1 MDAELESICPF
12 ETDLVGAWID
22 PDSGL
27 DAPLESRAN
36 KGVFRMKS
44 SRSDVDGL
52 WKKYLHGKPV
62 KLRNLLVEHY
72 RPLVH
77 MQAAR
82 LAQKLPAQI
91 SYDEICS
98 AGYDGLLEA
107 VQAYDP
113 CHKAKF
119 ETFCQQRIHG
129 AVMDWLRAL
138 DGQSRTVRSF
148 EKQRMLKKEV
158 LDSDLGRPPTETELA
173 SQMGMSRERFS
184 ELSRL
189 SRLGHEVHL
198 SSVQGD
204 DNAQHRGS
212 PGGWDVSDARAIDPS
227 QRISKQMLTDY
238 ITRGLSREERL
249 VLILYYTEGLTMA
262 EIGLVLDLSESRVS
276 QIHKDVIHRLRRR
289 FRDEPTEL
297 VA

>member
-1 MDAELESICPF
+1 
-12 ETDLVGAWID
+12 
-22 PDSGL
+22 
-27 DAPLESRAN
+27 
-36 KGVFRMKS
+36 MKS
-44 SRSDVDGL
+44 SRRDVSDL
-52 WKKYLHGKPV
+52 WKKYLDGHPIP
-62 KLRNLLVEHY
+62 LRNKLVEHY

-77 MQAAR
+77 MLAAR

-98 AGYDGLLEA
+98 AGYDGLMEA

-129 AVMDWLRAL
+129 AVMDWLRTL

-148 EKQRMLKKEV
+148 EKQRMNNKEL
-158 LDSDLGRPPTETELA
+158 LDSSFGRPPTDKELA
-173 SQMGMSRERFS
+173 EKMGMSLKRFA

-198 SSVQGD
+198 SAVQNDEDG
-204 DNAQHRGS
+204 QHRGS
-212 PGGWDVSDARAIDPS
+212 PSGWDIKDKHAIDPS
-227 QRISKQMLTDY
+227 QRVSRQMLTDY
-238 ITRGLSREERL
+238 ITRGLNREERL
-249 VLILYYTEGLTMA
+249 VLVLYYSESLTMA

-276 QIHKDVIHRLRRR
+276 QIHKDVIGRLRRR
-289 FRDEPTEL
+289 FKGDPAEL

>member
-1 MDAELESICPF
+1 
-12 ETDLVGAWID
+12 
-22 PDSGL
+22 
-27 DAPLESRAN
+27 
-36 KGVFRMKS
+36 MKS
-44 SRSDVDGL
+44 SRRDVDAL
-52 WKKYLHGKPV
+52 WQEYLDGHPV
-62 KLRNLLVEHY
+62 VLRNKLVEHY

-77 MQAAR
+77 MLAAR

-113 CHKAKF
+113 SHKAKF
-119 ETFCQQRIHG
+119 ATFCQQRIHG
-129 AVMDWLRAL
+129 AVMDWLRTL

-148 EKQRMLKKEV
+148 EKQRMLRKEM
-158 LDSDLGRPPTETELA
+158 LDSSLGRPPTEGELA
-173 SQMGMSRERFS
+173 ENMDMSLQRYR

-198 SSVQGD
+198 SSVQND
-204 DNAQHRGS
+204 DDGQHRGS
-212 PGGWDVSDARAIDPS
+212 PAGWDIKDARAVDPS
-227 QRISKQMLTDY
+227 QRVSRQMLTDY

-249 VLILYYTEGLTMA
+249 VLVLYYTEGLTMA

-276 QIHKDVIHRLRRR
+276 QIHKDVIARLRRR
-289 FRDEPTEL
+289 FKDEATEL

>member
-1 MDAELESICPF
+1 
-12 ETDLVGAWID
+12 
-22 PDSGL
+22 
-27 DAPLESRAN
+27 
-36 KGVFRMKS
+36 MKS
-44 SRSDVDGL
+44 PRRDVDAL
-52 WKKYLHGKPV
+52 WKKYLPARPI
-62 KLRNLLVEHY
+62 KLRNLLIEHY

-77 MQAAR
+77 MMAAR

-98 AGYDGLLEA
+98 AGYDGLMEA

-129 AVMDWLRAL
+129 AVMDWLRSL

-148 EKQRMLKKEV
+148 EKQRMLSKES
-158 LDSDLGRPPTETELA
+158 LDTTLGRPPTEQELA
-173 SQMGMSRERFS
+173 AKMGITGDRFS

-189 SRLGHEVHL
+189 SRLGHEVHF
-198 SSVQGD
+198 SAVQNEDSGH
-204 DNAQHRGS
+204 HRGS
-212 PGGWDVSDARAIDPS
+212 PGGWDVRDTRAVDPAS
-227 QRISKQMLTDY
+227 RVSKQMLTDY
-238 ITRGLSREERL
+238 IARGLNREERL
-249 VLILYYTEGLTMA
+249 VLVLYYTEGLTMA

-276 QIHKDVIHRLRRR
+276 QIHKDVINRLRRR
-289 FRDEPTEL
+289 FRGQAAEL

>member
-1 MDAELESICPF
+1 
-12 ETDLVGAWID
+12 
-22 PDSGL
+22 
-27 DAPLESRAN
+27 
-36 KGVFRMKS
+36 MKS
-44 SRSDVDGL
+44 LQRNVDVLWQAYLDGR
-52 WKKYLHGKPV
+52 PIS
-62 KLRNLLVEHY
+62 LRNKLIEHY

-98 AGYDGLLEA
+98 AGYDGLMEA
-107 VQAYDP
+107 VEAYDP

-148 EKQRMLKKEV
+148 EKQRMLHKEV
-158 LDSDLGRPPTETELA
+158 LDSSLGRPPTDAEIAET
-173 SQMGMSRERFS
+173 MGVSRDRYS
-184 ELSRL
+184 EMSRL

-198 SSVQGD
+198 SAVQGD
-204 DNAQHRGS
+204 DDGYHRGS
-212 PGGWDVSDARAIDPS
+212 PGGWDIGDANAADPS
-227 QRISKQMLTDY
+227 QRVSRQMLTEF
-238 ITRGLSREERL
+238 ITRGLNREERL
-249 VLILYYTEGLTMA
+249 VLVLYYTEGLTMA

-276 QIHKDVIHRLRRR
+276 QIHKDVITRLRRR
-289 FRDEPTEL
+289 FKDEAAEL

>member
-1 MDAELESICPF
+1 
-12 ETDLVGAWID
+12 
-22 PDSGL
+22 
-27 DAPLESRAN
+27 
-36 KGVFRMKS
+36 MKS
-44 SRSDVDGL
+44 SRRDRHDVSALWQQYLCGRSD
-52 WKKYLHGKPV
+52 
-62 KLRNLLVEHY
+62 KLRNKLVEHY

-107 VQAYDP
+107 VEAYDP
-113 CHKAKF
+113 SHKAKF

-148 EKQRMLKKEV
+148 EKQRMLNKEL
-158 LDSDLGRPPTETELA
+158 LDSDLGRPPSEDEIA
-173 SQMGMSRERFS
+173 QRMGISTERFT

-198 SSVQGD
+198 SAVQSD
-204 DNAQHRGS
+204 DDGQPRGS
-212 PGGWDVSDARAIDPS
+212 PAGWDIHDTRAVDPS
-227 QRISKQMLTDY
+227 QRVSQQMLTDY
-238 ITRGLSREERL
+238 ITRGLNREERL
-249 VLILYYTEGLTMA
+249 VLILYYSEGLTMA

-276 QIHKDVIHRLRRR
+276 QIHKDVISRLRRR
-289 FRDEPTEL
+289 FKDE
-297 VA
+297 VAEMVA

>member
-1 MDAELESICPF
+1 
-12 ETDLVGAWID
+12 
-22 PDSGL
+22 
-27 DAPLESRAN
+27 
-36 KGVFRMKS
+36 MKS
-44 SRSDVDGL
+44 SRRDVDAL
-52 WKKYLHGKPV
+52 WEKYLNGHPV
-62 KLRNLLVEHY
+62 DLRNKLVEHY

-77 MQAAR
+77 MLAAR

-113 CHKAKF
+113 SHKAKF
-119 ETFCQQRIHG
+119 ATFCQQRIHG
-129 AVMDWLRAL
+129 AVMDWLRTL

-148 EKQRMLKKEV
+148 EKQRMHKKEL
-158 LDSDLGRPPTETELA
+158 LDSALGRPPTEQELA
-173 SQMGMSRERFS
+173 TKMDMSLERYA

-198 SSVQGD
+198 SAIQSD
-204 DNAQHRGS
+204 DDSPHRGS
-212 PGGWDVSDARAIDPS
+212 PAGWDIRDQHAVDPS
-227 QRISKQMLTDY
+227 QRVSKQMLTDY
-238 ITRGLSREERL
+238 ITRGLNREERL
-249 VLILYYTEGLTMA
+249 VLVLYYSEGLTMA

-276 QIHKDVIHRLRRR
+276 QIHKDVIVRLRRR
-289 FRDEPTEL
+289 FADEASEM

>member
-1 MDAELESICPF
+1 
-12 ETDLVGAWID
+12 
-22 PDSGL
+22 
-27 DAPLESRAN
+27 
-36 KGVFRMKS
+36 MKTTRRDVDVNGMWKRYLS
-44 SRSDVDGL
+44 SRSIR
-52 WKKYLHGKPV
+52 
-62 KLRNLLVEHY
+62 LRNQLIEHY

-82 LAQKLPAQI
+82 LSQKLPAQV

-113 CHKAKF
+113 SHKAKF

-148 EKQRMLKKEV
+148 EKQRGQSRDL
-158 LDSDLGRPPTETELA
+158 LDGDLGRPPTDEELA
-173 SQMGMSRERFS
+173 EKMGISRERYA

-198 SSVQGD
+198 SAVQNND
-204 DNAQHRGS
+204 DDGYQRGS
-212 PGGWDVSDARAIDPS
+212 PGGWDIRDFRATDPS
-227 QRISKQMLTDY
+227 EKVTREVLTDY
-238 ITRGLSREERL
+238 ITRGLNREERL

-262 EIGLVLDLSESRVS
+262 EIGMVLDLSESRVS
-276 QIHKDVIHRLRRR
+276 QIHKDVINRLRKR
-289 FRDEPTEL
+289 FREEAEEL

>member
-1 MDAELESICPF
+1 M
-12 ETDLVGAWID
+12 T
-22 PDSGL
+22 
-27 DAPLESRAN
+27 
-36 KGVFRMKS
+36 KS
-44 SRSDVDGL
+44 SRRDVAAM
-52 WKKYLHGKPV
+52 WTEYLSTQEIP
-62 KLRNLLVEHY
+62 LRNKLVEHY

-77 MQAAR
+77 MMAAR
-82 LAQKLPAQI
+82 LAQKLPAQV

-113 CHKAKF
+113 SHKAKF

-129 AVMDWLRAL
+129 AVMDWLRTL

-148 EKQRMLKKEV
+148 EKQRMQRKEL
-158 LDSDLGRPPTETELA
+158 LDSSLGRPPTEKELA
-173 SQMGMSRERFS
+173 DQMGMSVQRYN

-198 SSVQGD
+198 SAVQND
-204 DNAQHRGS
+204 DDGQHRGS
-212 PGGWDVSDARAIDPS
+212 PGGWDVKDMHAADPS
-227 QRISKQMLTDY
+227 TRISKQMLTEF
-238 ITRGLSREERL
+238 ITRGLNREERL
-249 VLILYYTEGLTMA
+249 VLVLYYTEGLTMA

-276 QIHKDVIHRLRRR
+276 QIHKDVIARLRRR
-289 FRDEPTEL
+289 FKEQASEM

>member
-1 MDAELESICPF
+1 
-12 ETDLVGAWID
+12 
-22 PDSGL
+22 
-27 DAPLESRAN
+27 
-36 KGVFRMKS
+36 MKS
-44 SRSDVDGL
+44 SRRDVNAL
-52 WKKYLHGKPV
+52 WKTYLEGHSV
-62 KLRNLLVEHY
+62 QIRNKLVEHY

-98 AGYDGLLEA
+98 AGYDGLMEA
-107 VQAYDP
+107 VEAYDP
-113 CHKAKF
+113 RHKAKF

-148 EKQRMLKKEV
+148 EKQRMLNKEL
-158 LDSDLGRPPTETELA
+158 LDSILGRPPTEQEIA
-173 SQMGMSRERFS
+173 DKMGLSTDRFA

-198 SSVQGD
+198 SAVQGD
-204 DNAQHRGS
+204 EEGYYRGS
-212 PGGWDVSDARAIDPS
+212 PGGWDIGDDDAVDPS
-227 QRISKQMLTDY
+227 ERVSRQMLTEY
-238 ITRGLSREERL
+238 ITRGLNREERL

-276 QIHKDVIHRLRRR
+276 QIHKDVISRLRIR
-289 FRDEPTEL
+289 FKDEAAEL

>member
-1 MDAELESICPF
+1 
-12 ETDLVGAWID
+12 
-22 PDSGL
+22 
-27 DAPLESRAN
+27 
-36 KGVFRMKS
+36 MKS
-44 SRSDVDGL
+44 SRRDADAL
-52 WKKYLHGKPV
+52 WKKYLHGRPIAIRN
-62 KLRNLLVEHY
+62 KLIEHY

-77 MQAAR
+77 MLAAR

-91 SYDEICS
+91 SYEEICS
-98 AGYDGLLEA
+98 AGYDGLMEA

-129 AVMDWLRAL
+129 AVMDWLRTL

-148 EKQRMLKKEV
+148 EKQRMRHKEL
-158 LDSDLGRPPTETELA
+158 LDSALGRPPSDTELA
-173 SQMGMSRERFS
+173 EKMGMSRDRYT

-198 SSVQGD
+198 SAVQSD
-204 DNAQHRGS
+204 DDGHHRGS
-212 PGGWDVSDARAIDPS
+212 PGGWDIKDARAIDPS
-227 QRISKQMLTDY
+227 QRVSRQMVTDY
-238 ITRGLSREERL
+238 ITRGLNREERL
-249 VLILYYTEGLTMA
+249 VLVLYYTEGLTMA

-276 QIHKDVIHRLRRR
+276 QIHKDVIARLRRR
-289 FRDEPTEL
+289 FKDEAAEL

>member
-1 MDAELESICPF
+1 
-12 ETDLVGAWID
+12 
-22 PDSGL
+22 
-27 DAPLESRAN
+27 
-36 KGVFRMKS
+36 MKPA
-44 SRSDVDGL
+44 RREVDGL
-52 WKKYLHGKPV
+52 WKDYLKNNSV
-62 KLRNLLVEHY
+62 QLRNKLVEHY

-77 MQAAR
+77 MLAAR
-82 LAQKLPAQI
+82 LAQKLPAQV

-113 CHKAKF
+113 AHKAKF

-129 AVMDWLRAL
+129 AVMDWLRTL

-148 EKQRMLKKEV
+148 EKQRMQQKEL
-158 LDSDLGRPPTETELA
+158 LDSSLGRPPTESEL
-173 SQMGMSRERFS
+173 SDRMGMSLQRFN

-198 SSVQGD
+198 SAVQSD
-204 DNAQHRGS
+204 EENQHRGS
-212 PGGWDVSDARAIDPS
+212 PGGWDVSDTRAVDPS
-227 QRISKQMLTDY
+227 NRVSRQMLTDY
-238 ITRGLSREERL
+238 ITRGLNREEKL
-249 VLILYYTEGLTMA
+249 VLVLYYSEGLTMA

-276 QIHKDVIHRLRRR
+276 QIHKDVIARLRRR
-289 FRDEPTEL
+289 FKDEAAEM